1 LQQTHNLKL
10 QFEKYF
16 LRFDLEQTFEPL
28 TFIST
33 ELPQTIQLC
42 LQFFSRNMLLESGYQ
57 TFTLTAQLSDPQL
70 LVLVFSSQTLNR
82 SRGVSFEEKG
92 SSGIGLSWKMEMFA

>member
-1 LQQTHNLKL
+1 
-10 QFEKYF
+10 
-16 LRFDLEQTFEPL
+16 
-28 TFIST
+28 
-33 ELPQTIQLC
+33 
-42 LQFFSRNMLLESGYQ
+42 MLLESGYQ

-82 SRGVSFEEKG
+82 SRRVSFEEKG